1 MTRRMTWLALCG
13 ALAALLAWLTFVWQ
27 PAAAPAVDAQQ
38 AAQRPPGGDFTLFS
52 ADGPVTLSAYRGR
65 VVVVYFG
72 YTFCPDIC
80 PTSLSTLAEALTA
93 LDADELEKVSSFLIS
108 VDPERDTKDVLKIYA
123 PFFHPTIVGITGSA
137 EQVAA
142 VARLYGARY
151 TKQKPNADGQYSVD
165 HSSFIYLIG
174 SDGKLAAALP
184 HGSPPQEIVT
194 TIRSLLAQSR

>member
-1 MTRRMTWLALCG
+1 MLCG

-27 PAAAPAVDAQQ
+27 PAAGPADNAPQ
-38 AAQRPPGGDFTLFS
+38 AAQLPAGGDFTLFG
-52 ADGPVTLSAYRGR
+52 ADGPVTLSAYRGQ
-65 VVVVYFG
+65 VVAVYFG

-80 PTSLSTLAEALTA
+80 PTSLSTLAEALSA
-93 LDADELEKVSSFLIS
+93 LRADELKRVNSFLIS
-108 VDPERDTKDVLKIYA
+108 VDPERDTKEVLKIYA

-142 VARLYGARY
+142 VARQYGARY

-174 SDGKLAAALP
+174 ADGKLAAALP
-184 HGSPPQEIVT
+184 HGSPPQEIVA
-194 TIRSLLAQSR
+194 TIRSLLAHAK